1 MGTGLAAFSCRM
13 IYLRTIA
20 AALVTL
26 TPLATSC
33 TAHVSKTEA
42 GVETYDG
49 FRPGAH
55 LLTYAFSTPAPAWL
69 ERSLSLALAQWNQA
83 LGATRLRQVEPGA
96 DAAVEIDFTPT
107 AGLPTHPGVAELAGC
122 MAGLESL
129 ATCRIRLE
137 LPDRVDGAELLAEM
151 SFLFRAGA
159 IDAAMHASH
168 TYVFVEDFLRD
179 KLATLVLAHEVGH
192 TLGLGHAPEGMGCL
206 MAATPAADAAPCAA
220 EVDAAKRQLTRR

>member
-1 MGTGLAAFSCRM
+1 M
-13 IYLRTIA
+13 IPLRSIA
-20 AALVTL
+20 AAFVTL
-26 TPLATSC
+26 TPLAAGC

-49 FRPGAH
+49 IRPGDH
-55 LLTYAFSTPAPAWL
+55 PLTYAFARAAPAWL
-69 ERSLSLALAQWNQA
+69 ERSLTLALAQWNQA
-83 LGATRLRQVEPGA
+83 LGATRLRHAKPGA

-122 MAGLESL
+122 MEGLESFT
-129 ATCRIRLE
+129 TCRIRLDI
-137 LPDRVDGAELLAEM
+137 PDRVDGAELLAEM

-159 IDAAMHASH
+159 IDTAMHASH

-179 KLATLVLAHEVGH
+179 KLATLVLAHEIGH
-192 TLGLGHAPEGMGCL
+192 TLGLGHAPDGMGCL

-220 EVDAAKRQLTRR
+220 EVDAARRQLTRR